1 MNIDLMAIGI
11 PILIN
16 GAILVVAALLQ
27 LLTIS
32 GGISAFILGVIIY
45 YFTGFKGWVLLIFFF
60 VSANFIGKVGRYVRA
75 VDTSKIH
82 KKGSKRDWVQVFA
95 NGGIAG
101 VAALLY
107 GLTGN
112 LVALTMFGASLAAST
127 ADTWASEAG
136 ILSSAPPV
144 SIITFKP
151 VPPGMSGGISLLG
164 SVSSIAGSLLIGSSW
179 YNAYAVDG
187 SLRYVILASII
198 TLSGVVGSFADSYLG
213 ATIQGHYWDPVNNL
227 ITERT
232 SRDGQEFE
240 LCRGIRWIDN
250 DMVNL
255 ISNIIAVLF
264 ATTIAIIVL
273 P

>member
-1 MNIDLMAIGI
+1 MTSNVMAIVIPLVINGI
-11 PILIN
+11 ILI
-16 GAILVVAALLQ
+16 AAALLQ
-27 LLTIS
+27 LLTFS

-60 VSANFIGKVGRYVRA
+60 VSANFIGRVGRYVKA

-101 VAALLY
+101 ISALLY

-151 VPPGMSGGISLLG
+151 VPPGMSGGVSLLG
-164 SVSSIAGSLLIGSSW
+164 SVSAVAGALLIGSSW
-179 YNAYAVDG
+179 YNAYGAQEE
-187 SLRYVILASII
+187 LHFIMLATII
-198 TLSGVVGSFADSYLG
+198 TISGVIGSFADSYLG
-213 ATIQGHYWDPVNNL
+213 ATIQGHYWDSVNDL
-227 ITERT
+227 ITERE
-232 SRDGQEFE
+232 SRDGVKFE

-255 ISNIIAVLF
+255 ISNVIAVLF
-264 ATTIAIIVL
+264 ASTISFIVL
-273 P
+273 

>member
-1 MNIDLMAIGI
+1 MSSELMAILI
-11 PILIN
+11 PVLVN
-16 GAILVVAALLQ
+16 AAVLVVATVLQ

-32 GGISAFILGVIIY
+32 GGISAFLLGSIIY

-60 VSANFIGKVGRYVRA
+60 VSANIIGKLGRFVRA

-101 VAALLY
+101 VSALLY
-107 GLTGN
+107 GLTGD

-127 ADTWASEAG
+127 SDTWASEAG
-136 ILSSAPPV
+136 ILSATPPV

-151 VPPGMSGGISLLG
+151 VPPGMSGGISWVG
-164 SVSSIAGSLLIGSSW
+164 SVSAVAGSLLIGSSW
-179 YNAYAVDG
+179 YNAYSSG
-187 SLRYVILASII
+187 ENIKLMMLAAII
-198 TLSGVVGSFADSYLG
+198 TVSGVVGSFADSYLG
-213 ATIQGHYWDPVNNL
+213 ATIQGHYWDPENNL
-227 ITERT
+227 ITER
-232 SRDGQEFE
+232 SSQDGIPFE

-255 ISNIIAVLF
+255 ISNVIAVLF
-264 ATTIAIIVL
+264 ATTIAFIIL
-273 P
+273 